1 LLPTGSQ
8 LFHVDSFSFNTGMSS
23 KRARRHSSEFATDT
37 TMLPPRLK
45 KLKSRK
51 PTMSQ
56 QALEST
62 PSLKVYYDAAFTADS
77 VITPEMPSYIMAKT
91 YVDQYCKFGL
101 SIAQDIC

>member
-1 LLPTGSQ
+1 
-8 LFHVDSFSFNTGMSS
+8 
-23 KRARRHSSEFATDT
+23 
-37 TMLPPRLK
+37 
-45 KLKSRK
+45 
-51 PTMSQ
+51 MSQ